1 MTHLSKLC
9 DAADWFRSDI
19 LEIITNELREVP
31 RFHRKQWESAMIFL
45 HLRSLGKLRPDSTGL
60 SMGGGKELILY
71 ALAPHLRQLVVTDL
85 YDTQTDWDCAKTDD
99 PDTFIQQNKPF
110 PVDDAKLK
118 ALRMDMRQLDFPD
131 RSFDFCYSTCAVE
144 HIGRREDF
152 LKHFN
157 EVARVLK
164 EDGAYVFTTEV
175 SYGNQTI
182 KDEHNYVFSLQELH
196 EIFRESN
203 LAPQEEFDA
212 RITRHKIN
220 YPVPSSLKNLSHFV
234 PELFTER
241 FLQESPHIQL
251 MRGKHPFTCGIFV
264 MRKRSASAQ
273 PQETRLIGL
282 ESSRA
287 FMDSGADEYR
297 SLLQHSSVS
306 VNPFSLLPGGTSRFF
321 ADHTEFFT
329 QKDPKSL
336 DPETVFHSD
345 YFWLGA
351 GKRTFD
357 VILDPDDN
365 DESEIELR
373 VHRFKTLASS
383 QVDCIVSST
392 VKIDNP
398 NRRVC
403 RIEVDTDEEHNYA
416 ILAKVRRGSCV
427 FKHIEI
433 KSYSSKLAPP
443 LPAVV
448 PFANESITEMIP
460 V

>member
-1 MTHLSKLC
+1 
-9 DAADWFRSDI
+9 
-19 LEIITNELREVP
+19 
-31 RFHRKQWESAMIFL
+31 
-45 HLRSLGKLRPDSTGL
+45 
-60 SMGGGKELILY
+60 
-71 ALAPHLRQLVVTDL
+71 
-85 YDTQTDWDCAKTDD
+85 
-99 PDTFIQQNKPF
+99 
-110 PVDDAKLK
+110 
-118 ALRMDMRQLDFPD
+118 
-131 RSFDFCYSTCAVE
+131 
-144 HIGRREDF
+144 
-152 LKHFN
+152 
-157 EVARVLK
+157 
-164 EDGAYVFTTEV
+164 
-175 SYGNQTI
+175 
-182 KDEHNYVFSLQELH
+182 
-196 EIFRESN
+196 
-203 LAPQEEFDA
+203 
-212 RITRHKIN
+212 
-220 YPVPSSLKNLSHFV
+220 
-234 PELFTER
+234 
-241 FLQESPHIQL
+241 
-251 MRGKHPFTCGIFV
+251 
-264 MRKRSASAQ
+264 
-273 PQETRLIGL
+273 
-282 ESSRA
+282 
-287 FMDSGADEYR
+287 MDSGADEYR

-383 QVDCIVSST
+383 QMDCIVSST

-433 KSYSSKLAPP
+433 KSYPSKLAPP
-443 LPAVV
+443 LSAFV